1 MQLVD
6 TWPRLADESPDTT
19 AWLTRLCVPFSASH
33 AECVHVAWSYIHETS
48 VQTQALEMAAILADL
63 SAGPETLAA
72 ALCFPALTQNIL
84 AIDALQ
90 SSQPVIA
97 HILRGA
103 QQMQTMQGRSVALSA
118 MQQDQR
124 RKMLIAMINDV
135 RVALVK
141 LAEQLWIVRHGDVL
155 TSSQQ
160 QDLAKD
166 IQQIYAPLANRLGI
180 GQVKWE
186 MEDRALKI
194 LHPEAYQ
201 AISEQ
206 LNMRRVDREQ
216 YLQDVIQQV
225 ETTLA
230 SQHIPAEVTGR
241 IKHIHSI
248 WRKMQLKDLSFDGLF
263 DIRALRI
270 LVRDVRAC
278 YRALSAIHTLWPA
291 LQSEFADYIAVPKAN
306 GYQSIHT
313 IVVGPQ
319 QKTIEIQIRT
329 FAMHE
334 DAEMGVAAHWRY
346 KEGGG
351 QDANMETRIAW
362 LRSLLAW
369 QQEWQG
375 ETPADD
381 DPVVDSHIYVFTPGG
396 DVVALPAGST
406 PVDFAY
412 YVHTEVGHRCRG
424 AKVDGKMVPLNTPLQ
439 TGQQIDIVTG
449 KESKPSRDWV
459 RESKGYVTSHR
470 ARQKIQHW
478 FRQLNKA
485 ENIHEGK
492 ELVLKAIKRA
502 GLKVP
507 DFDAMAPKFNVKT
520 GDDLLAAVA
529 TGDARLKLVLDQAKY
544 QQGLLVESTLSQPE
558 PEQTPKTSQSDL
570 VIQGV
575 DNLLFKVAGC
585 CQPEW
590 GSAVQG
596 YITQGRGVTVH
607 AKTCPTLA
615 KLRHKRP
622 ERLVSVRWGNKKNPG
637 M

>member
-6 TWPRLADESPDTT
+6 TWPRLADDTPDTT
-19 AWLTRLCVPFSASH
+19 AWLSRLCAPFSASH
-33 AECVHVAWSYIHETS
+33 AACIHAAWSYIHETAI
-48 VQTQALEMAAILADL
+48 QTQALEMAAILSDL

-72 ALCFPALTQNIL
+72 ALCFPAVTQKIL
-84 AIDALQ
+84 AIDDIQ
-90 SSQPVIA
+90 EKHPVIV
-97 HILRGA
+97 HILHGA
-103 QQMQTMQGRSVALSA
+103 QQMQAMHGRSKANSTA
-118 MQQDQR
+118 QQEHL

-141 LAEQLWIVRHGDVL
+141 LAEQLWILRHIEVL
-155 TSSQQ
+155 SPPKQHA
-160 QDLAKD
+160 LAQD

-194 LHPEAYQ
+194 LHPEDYQ
-201 AISEQ
+201 AISAQ

-216 YLQDVIQQV
+216 YLQDVLQQV
-225 ETTLA
+225 GTTLA
-230 SQHIPAEVTGR
+230 SHHIPAEVTGR
-241 IKHIHSI
+241 IKHINSI
-248 WRKMQLKDLSFDGLF
+248 WRKMQLKGLSFEGLF

-278 YRALSAIHTLWPA
+278 YRALSTIHTLWPA
-291 LQSEFADYIAVPKAN
+291 LQHEFADYIAVPKPN

-313 IVVGPQ
+313 IVVGPE

-329 FAMHE
+329 FTMHE

-362 LRSLLAW
+362 LRSLLDW

-375 ETPADD
+375 KAPSDND
-381 DPVVDSHIYVFTPGG
+381 HVVDSHIYVFTPGG

-412 YVHTEVGHRCRG
+412 HVHTEVGHRCRG
-424 AKVDGKMVPLNTPLQ
+424 AKVDGKMVTLNTPLH

-449 KESKPSRDWV
+449 KESKPSRDWI
-459 RESKGYVTSHR
+459 RESKGYVASHR
-470 ARQKIQHW
+470 ARQKIQYW
-478 FRQLNKA
+478 FRQLNKT

-502 GLKVP
+502 GLKIP
-507 DFDAMAPKFNVKT
+507 DFDVMAPKFNVKT
-520 GDDLLAAVA
+520 GEDLLAAVA

-544 QQGLLVESTLSQPE
+544 QQGLLVDALINQPE
-558 PEQTPKTSQSDL
+558 PEQAPKASQNDL

-575 DNLLFKVAGC
+575 DNLLFKLAGC

-590 GSAVQG
+590 GDDVQG

-622 ERLVSVRWGNKKNPG
+622 ERLVSVRWGKKP
-637 M
+637 